1 MYQYQKFEQDF
12 TKQKPM
18 LEIDFLL
25 DSGATLNLL
34 NEDTWNEIKYNN
46 PEMILD
52 KANKTLTAAN
62 NTKIDTFGTVTLN
75 LTPDRISNNRNKPQ
89 NNFCIHFY
97 VTQCNHNI
105 LGTPFFKE
113 YIETINVNTNKL
125 TLNTNTNLDNDI
137 IFYMNSTKGY
147 PYYSRLYTIIN
158 RETIYIE
165 PNQQKSIT
173 FPIPIFKQMKHSND
187 KTIQKSKF
195 YFEPID
201 KYHNVSFTDIK
212 DFSSDEEYFMDILL
226 INKNRHRIT
235 INTGL
240 IGFMNRNISFKKQDN
255 ELYQTNSIDLFQAL
269 YHLTYENEND
279 IDEILNIQENETIE
293 QVATFERKPNFKCK
307 FNINKYSEQE
317 KEFIK
322 MFDFQHSHL
331 TQEEFEKVVK
341 IILDYR
347 QVYATT
353 KFDLGKTKV
362 KLNLPIKKDAIFK
375 KQRISKVPIHLR
387 ERIQKLL
394 DVLKKY
400 DIIAPVNKEQLST
413 GNTFTNPV
421 IILRKGESLK
431 IVLDARYLNS
441 MIDESKCNWPIEPV
455 DVALTRINGTIFT
468 TADLNSAYN
477 QIPLDEESMRYT
489 HFTIG
494 NEQYCFKRL
503 FYGISIGPAA
513 FASILTHFLYTLI
526 RKGTVITYVDDI
538 FIQTNSYDQMFET
551 LIEYHKV
558 LLKENLKAAPD
569 KTYFML
575 KKVKFLG
582 HIIEDKKVKPLTS
595 RIDGFQKLEPP
606 TSMKALQRYLGTI
619 NFLAKYVYG
628 MQPILQPLY
637 NLLHKENDFKWTK
650 EHQKIFE
657 QMKKTI
663 THNLELTIPDT
674 TKPFYIITDASN
686 TGIGAALLQ
695 QHPTEKKMRL
705 ISANSRLFTPIEMRL
720 STLIRECSAIIFAL
734 TEYEILL
741 TGSNHPIILFTD
753 HKPIIYLFTQKNKPN
768 HRVYRFQLILMKFP
782 NLHIIWTEGKNLA
795 LTDLLSRTIDEEH
808 FTKTRDI
815 TVEIPENIEFF
826 FAKTPFANN
835 LECKY
840 SICNN
845 TNNDNKDTT
854 HYPVLANIHN
864 NYFEINIDKNEY
876 HPISYEKYNTET
888 KTNLVPKYKPKT
900 KNWQSPIVEKD
911 DLIIEKNQKGP
922 YITHHDDDYLRLI
935 NNVKQEQNFDHAKI
949 TDIFYDE
956 KTKVT
961 EELIKET
968 QIIDPVLHKV
978 KMWKKNNNKP
988 HSVTMD
994 IRGNKGLFAYY
1005 RKFKSITIDEKTNIM
1020 KMIIRIKKQT
1030 IQRICLPLTL
1040 LLCVFYE
1047 NHCVDTVG
1055 HTGLEKT
1062 KRNIME
1068 KYYFPN
1074 LTTWIKILIADCIQ
1088 CQTNKVFANTKTK
1101 SKQEQLAPT
1110 KTYFNE
1116 MIMIDTKG
1124 PIHPTSEGNNFI
1136 FVIVDAFSHYVTIM
1150 CAPQNNAHYA
1160 VTALFEHW
1168 FMKFGLPEEI
1178 RSDNGSEYINTELTH
1193 LCNYFEIKFK
1203 PSTTYA
1209 PWTNGLVEGT
1219 NRIIGQ
1225 FIRTLL
1231 NEKYQ
1236 NWSRKAKFF
1245 PYAYNTQY
1253 QTRLGMSPYEVV
1265 FNQKPR
1271 KPTKIKLGTTTD
1283 EMGNC
1288 NPTRTSAC
1296 KTQPA
1301 HTHLD
1306 KQFSHPKIAKLQNG
1320 TFAKWFLDKEKH
1332 YNDTYQTITKI
1343 LRNRKRLTDEL
1354 NSRFRTAK
1362 PLDKNTFVLIT
1373 NQQQIDGVSK
1383 KLLPLKTG
1391 PYLIVDKPTE
1401 TTYILKDNTN
1411 KHITIH
1417 RNHIVPYF
1425 PKEKH
1430 IKLEL
1435 QNYLLTEEIPT
1446 LKQPNTQTT
1455 SKRYTPP
1462 DEITQSHSYNLR
1474 KRKITIPPSCQ

>member
-1 MYQYQKFEQDF
+1 MFCSYCSSHGHTKGRCLKRSRRESIARPKERSFYGHMRNNQNLPNRKLDSNNINGRQLPPTSPIYNNSRSRTPYRSQSRNNYNNNVNPRDNRNYQGHRRSHNYNNRSTSYNRNNYSRSRGNSYNRNNNHNRYNSRSSSRYTDRNNSRQQSPYNRNNNYNNNNRQRYNSRNSNRNDRFRQRSSSNNRNYSNSNNRDDRRNSSQREQNTRNYSTERRNEGNKYNNNNNKNRINNIKSDKNNDDPPGIDEYEYTSESSDEDQEILDKFYNANEDTCNTLINTLESNPTWILPMYQCNKCEQDF
-12 TKQKPM
+12 TKQKPI

-46 PEMILD
+46 PEIQLE

-62 NTKIDTFGTVTLN
+62 NTTIETYGTVKLP
-75 LTPDRISNNRNKPQ
+75 LTPDRISKNRNKPQ
-89 NNFCIHFY
+89 NNFYIHFY
-97 VTQCNHNI
+97 VTQCHHNI

-113 YIETINVNTNKL
+113 YIETINVNTNRL
-125 TLNTNTNLDNDI
+125 TLNTNTILDNDI
-137 IFYMNSTKGY
+137 IFYINSTKGY
-147 PYYSRLYTIIN
+147 PYYSRLYPIFN

-165 PNQQKSIT
+165 QNQNESIT
-173 FPIPIFKQMKHSND
+173 FPIPIFKQMKKSNE
-187 KTIQKSKF
+187 KTIHKSHF
-195 YFEPID
+195 YFEPIN
-201 KYHNVSFTDIK
+201 KYHNISFTDIK
-212 DFSSDEEYFMDILL
+212 DFTADEEYFIDILL
-226 INKNRHRIT
+226 VNKNRHRIT

-240 IGFMNRNISFKKQDN
+240 IGFMNKNISFKKQDN
-255 ELYQTNSIDLFQAL
+255 EIYQTNSIDLFTAL
-269 YHLTYENEND
+269 YHLTYESEYD
-279 IDEILNIQENETIE
+279 ISEILNIQENETIE

-317 KEFIK
+317 KEFIQ

-331 TQEEFEKVVK
+331 TQEEFEKVVTT
-341 IILDYR
+341 ILQYK

-353 KFDLGKTKV
+353 KFDVGRTKV
-362 KLNLPIKKDAIFK
+362 KLNLPMKKDAIFK

-394 DVLKKY
+394 DILKKY

-441 MIDESKCNWPIEPV
+441 MIDESKYNWPIEQV

-513 FASILTHFLYTLI
+513 FASILTHFRYPLI

-538 FIQTNSYDQMFET
+538 FIQTNSYEQMFET
-551 LIEYHKV
+551 LIEYHKI

-628 MQPILQPLY
+628 MHPILQPLY

-650 EHQKIFE
+650 EHQTIFE
-657 QMKKTI
+657 QMKRTI
-663 THNLELTIPDT
+663 THKLELTMPDT
-674 TKPFYIITDASN
+674 KKPFYIITDASN
-686 TGIGAALLQ
+686 TSIGAALLQ

-734 TEYEILL
+734 TEYEFLL

-795 LTDLLSRTIDEEH
+795 LPDLLSRTIDGEH

-815 TVEIPENIEFF
+815 TVEIPENIKFF

-845 TNNDNKDTT
+845 TDEDNKEKT

-888 KTNLVPKYKPKT
+888 KTNLIPKYKPKT

-911 DLIIEKNQKGP
+911 DFIIEKNQKGP
-922 YITHHDDDYLRLI
+922 DTVHHDDDYLRLI
-935 NNVKQEQNFDHAKI
+935 NNVKQENNYDNAKI
-949 TDIFYDE
+949 TDVFYDE
-956 KTKVT
+956 K
-961 EELIKET
+961 
-968 QIIDPVLHKV
+968 
-978 KMWKKNNNKP
+978 
-988 HSVTMD
+988 
-994 IRGNKGLFAYY
+994 
-1005 RKFKSITIDEKTNIM
+1005 RKSQKIS
-1020 KMIIRIKKQT
+1020 
-1030 IQRICLPLTL
+1030 
-1040 LLCVFYE
+1040 
-1047 NHCVDTVG
+1047 
-1055 HTGLEKT
+1055 LEKH
-1062 KRNIME
+1062 
-1068 KYYFPN
+1068 
-1074 LTTWIKILIADCIQ
+1074 
-1088 CQTNKVFANTKTK
+1088 K
-1101 SKQEQLAPT
+1101 S
-1110 KTYFNE
+1110 
-1116 MIMIDTKG
+1116 
-1124 PIHPTSEGNNFI
+1124 
-1136 FVIVDAFSHYVTIM
+1136 
-1150 CAPQNNAHYA
+1150 
-1160 VTALFEHW
+1160 
-1168 FMKFGLPEEI
+1168 
-1178 RSDNGSEYINTELTH
+1178 
-1193 LCNYFEIKFK
+1193 
-1203 PSTTYA
+1203 
-1209 PWTNGLVEGT
+1209 
-1219 NRIIGQ
+1219 
-1225 FIRTLL
+1225 
-1231 NEKYQ
+1231 
-1236 NWSRKAKFF
+1236 
-1245 PYAYNTQY
+1245 
-1253 QTRLGMSPYEVV
+1253 
-1265 FNQKPR
+1265 
-1271 KPTKIKLGTTTD
+1271 
-1283 EMGNC
+1283 
-1288 NPTRTSAC
+1288 
-1296 KTQPA
+1296 
-1301 HTHLD
+1301 
-1306 KQFSHPKIAKLQNG
+1306 
-1320 TFAKWFLDKEKH
+1320 
-1332 YNDTYQTITKI
+1332 
-1343 LRNRKRLTDEL
+1343 
-1354 NSRFRTAK
+1354 
-1362 PLDKNTFVLIT
+1362 
-1373 NQQQIDGVSK
+1373 
-1383 KLLPLKTG
+1383 
-1391 PYLIVDKPTE
+1391 
-1401 TTYILKDNTN
+1401 
-1411 KHITIH
+1411 
-1417 RNHIVPYF
+1417 
-1425 PKEKH
+1425 
-1430 IKLEL
+1430 
-1435 QNYLLTEEIPT
+1435 
-1446 LKQPNTQTT
+1446 
-1455 SKRYTPP
+1455 
-1462 DEITQSHSYNLR
+1462 
-1474 KRKITIPPSCQ
+1474 